1 MRKIVILSLCCISS
15 VFSQKMVK
23 VEPALQILKNFD
35 KVRDFTMNTLGTEA
49 YFTIQSQTE
58 EISVITRLT
67 KVDDNWEAPK
77 IATFSGKFK
86 DLEPFLAPNGLR
98 LYFVSNR
105 PLHDSITEVKDFDIW
120 YVERVSPT
128 ANWSEP
134 INLGEPINSEHNEFY
149 PAIAK
154 NGNLYF
160 TSDRPDSKGRDDIF
174 FSAYENGI
182 YAPAISLDE
191 SINSEGFEYNAYIST
206 DESYLLFGGYN
217 RKDGQGSGDIY
228 ISFKNSEGNWSK
240 ATPLPQ
246 SINSK
251 SMDYCPFVDEK
262 NNILYFTSRRTSN
275 PEKGITSISNLKE
288 FLNSYENGNS
298 RLYKASFNL
307 NAITIKK

>member
-35 KVRDFTMNTLGTEA
+35 KVRDLTMNTLGTEA
-49 YFTIQSQTE
+49 YFTIQSADE
-58 EISVITRLT
+58 AISVICKSHKEDGEWLT
-67 KVDDNWEAPK
+67 PT
-77 IATFSGKFK
+77 ITSFSGKHK
-86 DLEPFLAPNGLR
+86 DLEPFLSPDNLR
-98 LYFVSNR
+98 LYFVSTRALN
-105 PLHDSITEVKDFDIW
+105 DSISEPKDFDIW

-134 INLGEPINSEHNEFY
+134 INLGETVNSEHNEFY

-275 PEKGITSISNLKE
+275 PEKGIKSISALKE

-307 NAITIKK
+307 NAIATKK

>member
-1 MRKIVILSLCCISS
+1 MRKIIILSLCCISS

-49 YFTIQSQTE
+49 YFTIQSADE
-58 EISVITRLT
+58 AISVICKSHKEDGEWLKPTIT
-67 KVDDNWEAPK
+67 S
-77 IATFSGKFK
+77 FSGKHK
-86 DLEPFLAPNGLR
+86 DLEPFLSPNNLR
-98 LYFVSNR
+98 LYFVSTRALN
-105 PLHDSITEVKDFDIW
+105 DSISEPKDFDIW
-120 YVERVSPT
+120 YVERVTPT

-134 INLGEPINSEHNEFY
+134 INLGVPVNTEHNEFY

-275 PEKGITSISNLKE
+275 PEKGIKSISALKE

-307 NAITIKK
+307 NAIATKK